1 MGAVMERMLTLKEVA
16 QILKVSPLTVL
27 NWVKAG
33 KLRAYKLGR
42 IYRVAEKDLEVFLA
56 SSSTEL
62 LKEAPH
68 A

>member
-1 MGAVMERMLTLKEVA
+1 MERMLTLKEVA
-16 QILKVSPLTVL
+16 QILKVHRLTVYR
-27 NWVKAG
+27 WVEAG

-56 SSSTEL
+56 SSSTKM

>member
-1 MGAVMERMLTLKEVA
+1 MGAVMERMLTIKEVA
-16 QILKVSPLTVL
+16 QILKVKPLTVY

-42 IYRVAEKDLEVFLA
+42 IYRVAEKDLEVFLS
-56 SSSTEL
+56 SSSTEM

>member
-16 QILKVSPLTVL
+16 QILKVHPLTVYE
-27 NWVKAG
+27 WVKAG

-42 IYRVAEKDLEVFLA
+42 VYRVAEKDLEVFLA
-56 SSSTEL
+56 SSSTKM